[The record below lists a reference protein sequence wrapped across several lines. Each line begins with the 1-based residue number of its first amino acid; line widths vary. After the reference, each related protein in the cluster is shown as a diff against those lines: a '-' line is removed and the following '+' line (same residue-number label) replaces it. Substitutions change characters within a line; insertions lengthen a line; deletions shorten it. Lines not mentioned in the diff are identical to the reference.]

1 MDFDINDEVKKILG
15 SNNSSEMMEA
25 LSQSLA
31 EHPDAYTVVIVY
43 DEEAGHF
50 EMLGTE
56 VPAAYA
62 IGLLHAGIDSL
73 MSTWFP
79 QEGEEDEE

>member
-15 SNNSSEMMEA
+15 STNSEEMMTA
-25 LSQSLA
+25 LSETLA
-31 EHPDAYTVVIVY
+31 EHPEAYTVVIVY
-43 DEEAGHF
+43 DEEAGYF

-73 MSTWFP
+73 MTTWFP
-79 QEGEEDEE
+79 HEEEED